1 MSINTMN
8 NNMAITLLI
17 TSKLNYQFNIVPTS
31 LNGLNE
37 IKIKMNLI
45 NNSVFAIVNYEALI
59 VIINIF
65 LSITSVEN
73 NENQKHTIKD
83 NIKP

>member
-45 NNSVFAIVNYEALI
+45 NNSVLAIVNYEALI